1 MISSAAMILIG
12 LTGGVATGKSTVAQ
26 MFKQC
31 GAVVIDADALAREVV
46 QPDKPAWRD
55 VVRTFSKKV
64 LNPDRTI
71 NRQALGSIVF
81 RYPAKRRRLERI
93 IHPRVARE
101 QQRLTREAARKD
113 PTAVVLYDVPL
124 LFEAGIAKR
133 VQKIIVVTA
142 DQQTQIAR
150 LKKRNGLSRAEALR
164 RIRSQMP
171 LAKKAQMA
179 DLVIDGTVPRAVGRR
194 RVQEAFAILSQWAT
208 SKSRF

>member
-124 LFEAGIAKR
+124 LFEAGIDKR

-179 DLVIDGTVPRAVGRR
+179 DLVIDGTVSRAVGRR

>member
-1 MISSAAMILIG
+1 MILIG

-55 VVRTFSKKV
+55 IVRTFGKKV

-124 LFEAGIAKR
+124 LFEVGIDKR

-171 LAKKAQMA
+171 IAKKARMA
-179 DLVIDGTVPRAVGRR
+179 DLVINGTVPRAAGRK
-194 RVQEAFAILSQWAT
+194 RVQDVFKVLSQLAS
-208 SKSRF
+208 SKSPRLIP